1 MQLFHK
7 FFIVLITLS
16 NIIWSVR
23 GYSQAQIGLDDF
35 QISNQ
40 GPALDGKFEAKQP
53 NIVYNSTDSTYLVVW
68 SGVSTATSGS
78 QQKFEIFGQLLD
90 SDGNKIGSDFQI
102 SSTLAEND
110 LRLDAENPSIA
121 YNTVDNN
128 FLVVWDAPASFFA
141 INSTAV
147 NDQNE
152 IFGQLLTSDGSEIG
166 TDFRISDMGPPGQV
180 DFDAQNPDVAYNP
193 VQNNYLVVWSGD
205 DARSQN
211 EIYGQ
216 FISSNGAEIGTNDF
230 RISDMGPDGD
240 VNFAAVNP
248 SISYNM
254 HDNNFLVVW
263 SGDDNTGDLV
273 NGEQEIFGQLLT
285 DAGLET
291 GPNDFRISDMGPDG
305 DGGFDALVP
314 DVVFNALDTSF
325 LVAWRGNDIV
335 NEAFFTQEV
344 YGQIVLPN
352 GQETGPND
360 FLISSI
366 FIEDLNRSLHKPSL
380 THDPIRN
387 RFQVFYVGIASSE
400 FDEFDIDVEE
410 EIFGTEV
417 SNDGLIVFA
426 PFQLSSMGPDRN
438 FDFSASLPGAAYGV
452 SNQTTL
458 VIWQGNDDS
467 DQLLRGE
474 DEIFGQLIGECVDSI
489 ISNSLTSP
497 LPSGIFQ
504 VSNSISYSGL
514 IGSASDV
521 IFDAG
526 QMTELEPGFEIQSGA
541 TLNVLTRGCE

>member
-1 MQLFHK
+1 MQLSHK
-7 FFIVLITLS
+7 LFIVLITLS

-23 GYSQAQIGLDDF
+23 GYSQAQIGFDDF

-40 GPALDGKFEAKQP
+40 GPALDSKFEAKQP
-53 NIVYNSTDSTYLVVW
+53 SIVYNSTDSTYLVVW
-68 SGVSTATSGS
+68 SGVSAATSGS

-110 LRLDAENPSIA
+110 LRLDAENPSVA
-121 YNTVDNN
+121 YNSVDNN

-180 DFDAQNPDVAYNP
+180 DFDAEDPDVAYNP

-216 FISSNGAEIGTNDF
+216 FISSNGAETGTNDF

-240 VNFAAVNP
+240 VNFGAVNP

-291 GPNDFRISDMGPDG
+291 GLNDFRISDMGPDG
-305 DGGFDALVP
+305 DDGFDALVP
-314 DVVFNALDTSF
+314 DVVFNAIDTSF

-335 NEAFFTQEV
+335 NEAFFREEV

-366 FIEDLNRSLHKPSL
+366 FIEDLNRNLHKPSL

-417 SNDGLIVFA
+417 SNDGLTVFA
-426 PFQLSSMGPDRN
+426 TFQLSSMGPDRN
-438 FDFSASLPGAAYGV
+438 FGFSALLPAAAYNV
-452 SNQTTL
+452 SNHTTL

-467 DQLLRGE
+467 DQLVSSE
-474 DEIFGQLIGECVDSI
+474 DEIFGQLIGECVNSI
-489 ISNSLTSP
+489 NSNSLSSP

-504 VSNSISYSGL
+504 VSNSISYNGL
-514 IGSASDV
+514 IESASDV

-526 QMTELEPGFEIQSGA
+526 QMTELQPGFEVQSGA
-541 TLNVLTRGCE
+541 TLNVLTKGCQ